1 MRQRTREKN
10 QIHAALMRNLAERP
24 SMSDLFGVAGRR
36 WLAQQELP
44 LDERQAVDA
53 GLRLIDLFDA
63 EISLVE
69 RAIARQA
76 LECAQIRRLMT
87 LPGMGAISATA
98 LMAAI
103 GDISRFPS
111 SRHLVA
117 YLGLNPRVHQS
128 GSEPARHGRI
138 SKQGPGEARHLLV
151 EAAWHAIRSAGPMRA
166 FGERVRARRGANIA
180 TVAVARKLVVIAWHM
195 LSRGE
200 DYAFVRPSLMREK
213 LRRLELMLGAPSRQG
228 RRNPERVFASV
239 EGRAAEM
246 AQARRAEAA
255 YRQLMRDRQAGG
267 VGAGA
272 TPGRVKTPTMRR
284 GSAADL

>member
-1 MRQRTREKN
+1 
-10 QIHAALMRNLAERP
+10 
-24 SMSDLFGVAGRR
+24 
-36 WLAQQELP
+36 
-44 LDERQAVDA
+44 
-53 GLRLIDLFDA
+53 
-63 EISLVE
+63 
-69 RAIARQA
+69 
-76 LECAQIRRLMT
+76 MT

-103 GDISRFPS
+103 GDVSRFPS

-151 EAAWHAIRSAGPMRA
+151 EAAWHAIRAAADAGLRRAGAGPSRRQHRHRGRRA
-166 FGERVRARRGANIA
+166 QARGDRLAHADPRRGLRLRAP
-180 TVAVARKLVVIAWHM
+180 LV
-195 LSRGE
+195 
-200 DYAFVRPSLMREK
+200 REK

-228 RRNPERVFASV
+228 RRNPQRVFASV

-255 YRQLMRDRQAGG
+255 YRQLMRDRAAGG
-267 VGAGA
+267 VAGA